1 VLDPLSA
8 RPLDDAT
15 TPSFASDSAP
25 IRVTIVQP
33 ALAKYRIPVFRELA
47 RRPGIA
53 LRVVYSAVA
62 NLPNAAAD
70 DFVAVP
76 SNRWEGRIGPAL
88 MFHGAE
94 WTECSG
100 RSTDVVVLRWSPR
113 SLSLAPGLL
122 RSRMNGVGSVLWGHG
137 YSKSERR
144 WWVNSRNWLA
154 RRADALVFYDP
165 NTREKYVRD
174 GWDPQRLFVAIN
186 CLDHSEIDAARRW
199 WEDRPE
205 ELAEFRRQHGLD
217 SGPTILFV
225 SRLQPANRVDLL
237 VLALAKLLPDIP
249 TLKTVI
255 IGSGNEEKRRLTR
268 IAEDLVQAGSVVFL
282 EGIYDER
289 RLAAWFLSADV
300 FCYPSNVGLSLIHA
314 LWYGLPVVTS
324 DNLACQN
331 PEVVAL
337 EHGVNGLLYEHG
349 SVASLAGALRQIIM
363 DQHLADSMSVAARAE
378 VESRFTIPK
387 MVDGLEAAIRF
398 AHRSA
403 VGRRAAQSS

>member
-1 VLDPLSA
+1 MEN
-8 RPLDDAT
+8 
-15 TPSFASDSAP
+15 SDRP

-47 RRPGIA
+47 RRPGIT
-53 LRVVYSAVA
+53 LRVVYGAVA
-62 NLPNAAAD
+62 NLPNAEAD

-76 SNRWEGRIGPAL
+76 SYRWEGRIGPAA

-94 WTECSG
+94 WTECS
-100 RSTDVVVLRWSPR
+100 RRRADVVVLRWSPR

-122 RSRMNGVGSVLWGHG
+122 RARMNGVATVLWGHG
-137 YSKSERR
+137 YSKSERQ
-144 WWVNSRNWLA
+144 WWINSRNWLA

-165 NTREKYVRD
+165 RTREKYVRD
-174 GWDPQRLFVAIN
+174 GWDPRRLFVAIN
-186 CLDHSEIDAARRW
+186 CLDHEEIVAARQW
-199 WEDRPE
+199 WEDRPH
-205 ELAEFRRQHGLD
+205 ELADFRRQQGLD
-217 SGPTILFV
+217 AGPTVLFV

-237 VLALAKLLPDIP
+237 ILALAELVREIP
-249 TLKTVI
+249 TLKIAI
-255 IGSGNEEKRRLTR
+255 IGSGAEVKQRLTR
-268 IAEDLVQAGSVVFL
+268 LAAEVAPPGSVIFS

-300 FCYPSNVGLSLIHA
+300 FCYPQNVGLSLIHA

-324 DNLACQN
+324 DNLASQN

-349 SVASLAGALRQIIM
+349 NVASLASAIRQIVM
-363 DQHLADSMSVAARAE
+363 DKSLAESMSAAARSV
-378 VESRFTIPK
+378 VENRFTIAK

-398 AHRSA
+398 AHRSV
-403 VGRRAAQSS
+403 VGRQPA